1 MRTHLL
7 MGIAAIC
14 AMAGLLSMSAAHAM
28 GTRPQSGRDLG
39 TGQIVAT
46 AGIRGLDE
54 EKLRTAQFDAAQV
67 SQLESL
73 AISADA
79 ARSFAAQGGLSS
91 RPVAYLPDP
100 AKRNG
105 THP

>member
-1 MRTHLL
+1 
-7 MGIAAIC
+7 MGFMAIC
-14 AMAGLLSMSAAHAM
+14 ATAGLLSMSAAHAM

-54 EKLRTAQFDAAQV
+54 EKLRTAHFDAAQV
-67 SQLESL
+67 NQLESH
-73 AISADA
+73 AVSAGA

-91 RPVAYLPDP
+91 RSVNYLPDP
-100 AKRNG
+100 ARRNG
-105 THP
+105 VLP

>member
-1 MRTHLL
+1 MLTRFLMRIVSIL
-7 MGIAAIC
+7 
-14 AMAGLLSMSAAHAM
+14 AMAGVLSMPATFAM
-28 GTRPQSGRDLG
+28 GTRPQSGAGLG

-54 EKLRTAQFDAAQV
+54 EQLRAARFDATELTRMESRTAT
-67 SQLESL
+67 
-73 AISADA
+73 ADA

-100 AKRNG
+100 SRRSGAQ
-105 THP
+105 P

>member
-1 MRTHLL
+1 

-39 TGQIVAT
+39 TGQIVAI

-91 RPVAYLPDP
+91 RLVAYLPDP
-100 AKRNG
+100 AQRNG

>member
-7 MGIAAIC
+7 MGIVAIC
-14 AMAGLLSMSAAHAM
+14 ATAGLLSLPAAHAM
-28 GTRPQSGRDLG
+28 GTRPQSGSSLG

-54 EKLRTAQFDAAQV
+54 EQLRAAHFDAAQV
-67 SQLESL
+67 LRMESQ
-73 AISADA
+73 AVSADA

-91 RPVAYLPDP
+91 RPLAYLPDP
-100 AKRNG
+100 AQRNG
-105 THP
+105 VLP